1 MACIPYRT
9 EEGTADFHVVGWH
22 THITELLR
30 NGASLVE
37 ARGLS
42 RHSDIRMTMRYTH
55 IGLGDQARAIAGIP
69 APRTPPP
76 HQREEESWECIGSK
90 TCGKPCHLPS
100 SAGNTVTMELATLN
114 DETPCG
120 DRGLDA
126 VCPPVA
132 LDGTDGEKWRRRE
145 SNPRPA
151 IPQKKPLRA
160 YSVDCS
166 HCRRFHG
173 QDTSSSQSTTVSRT
187 RRSGRLTWYQPD
199 F

>member
-1 MACIPYRT
+1 MIKKDIQRVGIPYRT
-9 EEGTADFHVVGWH
+9 EEGTADFHAVGRH

-37 ARGLS
+37 ARELA

-55 IGLGDQARAIAGIP
+55 IGLVDQARAVAAIP
-69 APRTPPP
+69 APKVPQADRPDT
-76 HQREEESWECIGSK
+76 ESWEYIGSK

-100 SAGNTVTMELATLN
+100 SAGNTVTMELATVN
-114 DETPCG
+114 DENPCG

-145 SNPRPA
+145 SNPRP
-151 IPQKKPLRA
+151 I
-160 YSVDCS
+160 
-166 HCRRFHG
+166 
-173 QDTSSSQSTTVSRT
+173 STL
-187 RRSGRLTWYQPD
+187 RSGSAVMPTATGRGSVLGVETGDYPRARVKMS
-199 F
+199 